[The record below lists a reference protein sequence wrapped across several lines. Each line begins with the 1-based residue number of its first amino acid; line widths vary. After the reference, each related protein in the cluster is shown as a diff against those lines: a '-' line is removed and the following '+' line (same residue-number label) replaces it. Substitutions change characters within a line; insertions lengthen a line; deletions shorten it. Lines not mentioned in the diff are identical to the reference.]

1 MSADFKHYSRQYFVA
16 LVLPLLIFCI
26 PQNLYANSFFW
37 QAKSPTAT
45 VYLLG
50 SIHFAKPD
58 IYPLD
63 RKIEDAFE
71 KSSVL
76 VVELDQKQLD
86 QDNMRRH
93 ILKHGMY
100 EKSDSVESH
109 ISESTLELLKDYLD
123 RHDMPL
129 EGYNRMKPGFL
140 AMTLSIAHVI
150 RLGYL
155 PDYGIDMYF
164 LNKAQNKKVVQLENY
179 ADQLDL
185 FFDMP
190 NEELFLKHTLIQFED
205 LEEQIAEMVTAWKN
219 GDTQQMVEN
228 VLIEPQQEYPELRD
242 IYTKIYTDR
251 NIKMADKISQFL
263 EQKSIYFVVV
273 GAGHLIGDQSIIQ
286 LLKKRG
292 YKVKQYERS
301 TVEIGDD

>member
-1 MSADFKHYSRQYFVA
+1 MIPDFKHRPWRHHTA
-16 LVLPLLIFCI
+16 LVLLFLILFASHSA
-26 PQNLYANSFFW
+26 YAKSFFW
-37 QAKSPTAT
+37 HVKSPTTT

-63 RKIEDAFE
+63 EKIENAFE
-71 KSSVL
+71 KAAFL

-86 QDNMRRH
+86 QDNMRRY

-100 EKSDSVESH
+100 EKPDSVESH
-109 ISESTLELLKDYLD
+109 ISESTLALLKDYLD
-123 RHDMPL
+123 RYDMPL
-129 EGYNRMKPGFL
+129 QGYNRMKPGFL

-164 LNKAQNKKVVQLENY
+164 LNKAQDKKVLQLENY

-190 NEELFLKHTLIQFED
+190 DEELFLKHTLTQLED
-205 LEEQIAEMVTAWKN
+205 IEKQIDETVTAWKN
-219 GDTQQMVEN
+219 GNTQQMVEN
-228 VLIEPQQEYPELRD
+228 VLIEPQKDYPELRD
-242 IYTKIYTDR
+242 VYTKIYTDR
-251 NIKMADKISQFL
+251 NIKMANQISQYL
-263 EQKSIYFVVV
+263 EQKSVYFVVV
-273 GAGHLIGDQSIIQ
+273 GAGHLIGDQGIVNLI
-286 LLKKRG
+286 KKRG
-292 YKVKQYERS
+292 YKVKQY
-301 TVEIGDD
+301 

>member
-1 MSADFKHYSRQYFVA
+1 
-16 LVLPLLIFCI
+16 
-26 PQNLYANSFFW
+26 
-37 QAKSPTAT
+37 

-63 RKIEDAFE
+63 QKVESAFN
-71 KSSVL
+71 KASFL

-86 QDNMRRH
+86 QDSMRRH

-100 EKSDSVESH
+100 EKPDSVESH
-109 ISESTLELLKDYLD
+109 ISESTLKLLKDYLN
-123 RHDMPL
+123 RYDMPL

-164 LNKAQNKKVVQLENY
+164 LNKAQDKTVLQLETY

-190 NEELFLKHTLIQFED
+190 DEELFLKHTLSQLED
-205 LEEQIAEMVTAWKN
+205 IEQQIDETVTAWKN

-242 IYTKIYTDR
+242 VYTKIYTDR
-251 NIKMADKISQFL
+251 NIKMTNKIIQYL
-263 EQKSIYFVVV
+263 KQDSIYFVVV
-273 GAGHLIGDQSIIQ
+273 GAGHLIGDQGIVN
-286 LLKKRG
+286 LLQERG
-292 YKVKQYERS
+292 YKVTQY
-301 TVEIGDD
+301 

>member
-1 MSADFKHYSRQYFVA
+1 MTAFFKHHLWRHYTP
-16 LVLPLLIFCI
+16 LVLLFFLLSVS
-26 PQNLYANSFFW
+26 QGAYAKSFFW
-37 QAKSPTAT
+37 KIQSATTT

-63 RKIEDAFE
+63 QKVESAFN
-71 KSSVL
+71 KASFL

-86 QDNMRRH
+86 QDSMRRH

-100 EKSDSVESH
+100 EKPDSVESH
-109 ISESTLELLKDYLD
+109 ISESTLKLLKDYLN
-123 RHDMPL
+123 RYDMPL

-164 LNKAQNKKVVQLENY
+164 LNKAQDKTVLQLETY

-190 NEELFLKHTLIQFED
+190 DEELFLKHTLSQLED
-205 LEEQIAEMVTAWKN
+205 IEQQIDETVTAWKN

-242 IYTKIYTDR
+242 VYTKIYTDR
-251 NIKMADKISQFL
+251 NIKMTNKIIQYL
-263 EQKSIYFVVV
+263 KQDSIYFVVV
-273 GAGHLIGDQSIIQ
+273 GAGHLIGDQGIVN
-286 LLKKRG
+286 LLQERG
-292 YKVKQYERS
+292 YKVTQY
-301 TVEIGDD
+301 

>member
-1 MSADFKHYSRQYFVA
+1 MTVDFKHNPWRQA
-16 LVLPLLIFCI
+16 IPLLLLSLLFTVAHSA
-26 PQNLYANSFFW
+26 YAKSFFW
-37 QAKSPTAT
+37 KAQSPTTT

-63 RKIEDAFE
+63 PKIEEAFE
-71 KSSVL
+71 TATYL

-100 EKSDSVESH
+100 EKPDTVESH
-109 ISESTLELLKDYLD
+109 ISESTLELLKDYLQ

-155 PDYGIDMYF
+155 PDHGIDMYF
-164 LNKAQNKKVVQLENY
+164 LNKANDKKVLQLENY
-179 ADQLDL
+179 TDQLDL
-185 FFDMP
+185 FFNMP
-190 NEELFLKHTLIQFED
+190 DEEMFLNHTLSQLED
-205 LEEQIAEMVTAWKN
+205 IENQIDDTVKAWKG
-219 GDTQQMVEN
+219 GDTQHMLEN
-228 VLIEPQQEYPELRD
+228 VLIKPQQDYPQLRD
-242 IYTKIYTDR
+242 VYTRIYTDR
-251 NIKMADKISQFL
+251 NIKMTEKISQYL
-263 EQKSIYFVVV
+263 KDNNIYFVVV
-273 GAGHLIGDQSIIQ
+273 GAGHLIGEQGIVN
-286 LLKKRG
+286 LLIKRG
-292 YKVKQYERS
+292 YRLTQY
-301 TVEIGDD
+301 

>member
-1 MSADFKHYSRQYFVA
+1 MTADCKHHPWRHYGSFV
-16 LVLPLLIFCI
+16 LLLLFLC
-26 PQNLYANSFFW
+26 LSHGAYAKSFFW
-37 QAKSPTAT
+37 HAKSPNTT

-63 RKIEDAFE
+63 KKIENAFE
-71 KSSVL
+71 EAAFL

-86 QDNMRRH
+86 QDDMRRY
-93 ILKHGMY
+93 ILQRGMY
-100 EKSDSVESH
+100 EEPDTIESH
-109 ISESTLELLKDYLD
+109 ISESTLDLLKNYLD
-123 RHDMPL
+123 RYSMPL
-129 EGYNRMKPGFL
+129 QGYNRLKPGFL

-164 LNKAQNKKVVQLENY
+164 LNKAQNKKVLQLETY
-179 ADQLDL
+179 TDQLDL

-190 NEELFLKHTLIQFED
+190 DEELFLKHTLSQLED
-205 LEEQIAEMVTAWKN
+205 IEKQIDDTVTAWKN

-228 VLIEPQQEYPELRD
+228 VLIQPQKDYPELRAV
-242 IYTKIYTDR
+242 YTKIYTDR

-263 EQKSIYFVVV
+263 EHNSIYFVVV
-273 GAGHLIGDQSIIQ
+273 GAAHLIGDQGIVK
-286 LLKKRG
+286 LLEKRG
-292 YKVKQYERS
+292 YKLKQY
-301 TVEIGDD
+301 